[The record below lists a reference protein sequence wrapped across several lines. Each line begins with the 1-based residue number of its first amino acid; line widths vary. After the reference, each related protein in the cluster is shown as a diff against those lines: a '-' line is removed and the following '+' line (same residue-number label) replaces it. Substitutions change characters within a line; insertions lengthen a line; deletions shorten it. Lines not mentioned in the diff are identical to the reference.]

1 MLTADSTTAVQ
12 LFYSPNLYLF
22 PIYIPVYPIN
32 VESISQ
38 MKYCGTKSR

>member
-22 PIYIPVYPIN
+22 PIYISVYPIN

-38 MKYCGTKSR
+38 MIDELLRY